1 MDAQVWGSSPI
12 LSTVRKQRVNR
23 WAWDAIPQGLPS
35 MTCFLQR
42 GSTAFPKSV
51 TKGQTQ
57 KILEAISY
65 SDHKVGQLM
74 THFACEWP
82 VPPTS
87 VKQKSLFP
95 RECAAFVDLLKIC
108 WLYLCDYFCA
118 LGSNPLDCLFFCQ
131 YCTVS
136 VTIAFY
142 TVLKLSRVI
151 LLTLLNTALT
161 SWCLV

>member
-1 MDAQVWGSSPI
+1 MQYLKACPPRPASS
-12 LSTVRKQRVNR
+12 SEV
-23 WAWDAIPQGLPS
+23 LPS
-35 MTCFLQR
+35 KD
-42 GSTAFPKSV
+42 STAFPK

-95 RECAAFVDLLKIC
+95 SECAAFVDLLKIC

-151 LLTLLNTALT
+151 LLPLLNTALT
-161 SWCLV
+161 SHVLFGFFPRMNFIISLLLSTR